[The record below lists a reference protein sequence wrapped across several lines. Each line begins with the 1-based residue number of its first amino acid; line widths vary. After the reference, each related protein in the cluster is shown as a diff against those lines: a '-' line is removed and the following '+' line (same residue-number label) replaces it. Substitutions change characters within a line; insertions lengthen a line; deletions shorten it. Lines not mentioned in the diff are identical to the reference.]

1 MVTIVIKP
9 TFTLWDTDISLLLVM
24 AEIIAVHVSRPVLVT
39 ASSIL
44 LVVKPT
50 FNRLLSTMR
59 SQEVIIFTW
68 GSIRGVILIL
78 VLLPHRGRSP
88 VMFMRTI

>member
-24 AEIIAVHVSRPVLVT
+24 AKIIAVHVSRPVLVT

-68 GSIRGVILIL
+68 GSILDVILIL